1 MRWKS
6 VFAVKVVLAC
16 LMAVQAQASVAQYVS
31 PDYYLGQLVRG
42 ILMAASQVS
51 HPQFKEIEAPEIKQ
65 KAEQALHKIYQYPA
79 FKYRYDKL
87 SIIIIQGLPGEPN
100 GFSFG
105 NNMFLTKS
113 IVEAL
118 SSAQLTAVIAHELA
132 HSEKAHNMQK
142 TPLPLG
148 AAAYQ
153 LKTIYDAVK
162 AGQWPAGRDLVA
174 SMQDL
179 LATSGLAMELQADCV
194 AAQQLE
200 HMNRQGLPNS
210 AADLNSA
217 TSVLMG
223 FDITTDTSDDPSA
236 VRAQALVNK
245 VYEQGSCDIF

>member
-1 MRWKS
+1 MRWKN
-6 VFAVKVVLAC
+6 VFAVNFVLSFMVAFQ
-16 LMAVQAQASVAQYVS
+16 VQASVVQYIS

-42 ILMAASQVS
+42 ILMAAAEIS
-51 HPQFKEIEAPEIKQ
+51 HPQFKEIEAPEIKRR
-65 KAEQALHKIYQYPA
+65 ADQALQKIYQYPA

-87 SIIIIQGLPGEPN
+87 SIVIIQGLPGEPN

-113 IVEAL
+113 IVEML
-118 SSAQLTAVIAHELA
+118 TPAQLTAVIAHELA

-148 AAAYQ
+148 AVAYQ
-153 LKTIYDAVK
+153 LKTIYESVG
-162 AGQWPAGRDLVA
+162 AGKWPAGRDLLA
-174 SMQDL
+174 SIQEL

-200 HMNRQGLPNS
+200 HMKRQGLPHS

-223 FDITTDTSDDPSA
+223 FDITTDTSEDPAA